1 MVVIDAY
8 SSPGQLLYGWLKR
21 LAEDAPNI
29 FYISFKE
36 KIPRKYEMK
45 ANITR
50 QNMVEFYHQV
60 VEGKVK
66 PILHSG
72 KVPEDNSG
80 LIKTVVRDNWD
91 QIVGESNTNVIMMY
105 YSTTCRHCA
114 EFKKTYLKI
123 AQKYAASLEQK
134 NLVFAELNIN
144 ENDVDNLV
152 IKMVPSLY
160 FYRAG
165 DKSNPIE
172 FVYKNTQ
179 ENVETFIET
188 SLEESKK
195 KKKKKSKSDKR
206 KQEL

>member
-8 SSPGQLLYGWLKR
+8 SSSGQLLYGWLKR

-36 KIPRKYEMK
+36 TIPKKYELK
-45 ANITR
+45 ANITKK
-50 QNMVEFYHQV
+50 NMIDFYHQI

-91 QIVGESNTNVIMMY
+91 QIVGDPKTNVLMMY
-105 YSTTCRHCA
+105 FSNTCRHCA
-114 EFKKTYLKI
+114 EFKKVYLKI
-123 AQKYAASLEQK
+123 AQKYALSTEK

-144 ENDVDNLV
+144 ENDVDTLV
-152 IKMVPSLY
+152 IKMVPALY

-165 DKSNPIE
+165 DKLNPIE
-172 FVYKNTQ
+172 FVYKPTH

-188 SLEESKK
+188 SLEEVKK
-195 KKKKKSKSDKR
+195 KKKKKSKSDK
-206 KQEL
+206 KKEEL